1 MQRLSSVNDFN
12 FFNTSEPF
20 RDCFE
25 DSRSSSFKSKSVAL
39 FRNEACKVK
48 SSISFLQLSALC
60 IKDFWR
66 CLEVANDVPM
76 VARATNSLVHNGS
89 FLNPFVFVF
98 FKILLLWPKLSE
110 AMDALAGVIVYLC

>member
-1 MQRLSSVNDFN
+1 MNDFN

-20 RDCFE
+20 RDYLQSTIALRKA
-25 DSRSSSFKSKSVAL
+25 DLHDLRHFKSKSVAL

-66 CLEVANDVPM
+66 CLEEANDVPM
-76 VARATNSLVHNGS
+76 VARATNSLVHNG
-89 FLNPFVFVF
+89 
-98 FKILLLWPKLSE
+98 
-110 AMDALAGVIVYLC
+110 